1 MQFPTIVYKIG
12 GNHFAAN
19 GKTYSYLGVK
29 NQAEFDK
36 LIAAGWFATM
46 AEALEGKTTEA
57 VKAEDSAPVTRLE
70 LETKANEL
78 GIRFDGRTPDGK
90 LGKLI
95 QEKLGE

>member
-19 GKTYSYLGVK
+19 GKKYSYLGAK
-29 NQAEFDK
+29 NQAEFKK
-36 LIAAGWFATM
+36 LISDGWFATM

-57 VKAEDSAPVTRLE
+57 IKAEDNAPVKREE
-70 LETKANEL
+70 LEAKAKEL
-78 GIRFDGRTPDGK
+78 GIKFDGRTSDNK
-90 LGKLI
+90 LGLLI